1 MRRILDHCFS
11 QAIVSTFVVATACAL
26 GCSEAVHQPATA
38 DKQPAAA
45 EAGAEAVDVIEVGRR
60 PWPHVVRTQGT
71 LIEDEIAV
79 LGAKVAGR
87 VKEVLVDLGMPVQ
100 AGQVVARLDT
110 EEFDLKVQQAEAQVA
125 QARAIVGLKGDTPD
139 NQLDPAKAAPVVQ
152 EAALVQDARL
162 NVQRVRDKASKG
174 AFTQEEIQTRET
186 ALQVAEAR
194 YRSAL
199 NAVNEQIAVLGL
211 RRAELALALRNR
223 EDAVLT
229 APFDG
234 VIQERRVAPGS
245 YVTIGQGVATLVRID
260 PVRFRAGVPERSAAG
275 VAVGQPVRVLL
286 EGQPAMEIKIARI
299 SPSLDVANR
308 TLIVEADLENSAGR
322 WRTGM
327 FAEGEIIVDT
337 EQTALAVPVT
347 SVVAFGGIE
356 KVWTVTG
363 NQAAPRPIRTGRRDN
378 DFVEVLDGLQ
388 AGDLVI
394 ANGRQGRQGVVQ
406 VRREGAEVAGDRAAS
421 LGQ

>member
-11 QAIVSTFVVATACAL
+11 QAIVSTIVVATVCAL
-26 GCSEAVHQPATA
+26 GCSETVHAPAA
-38 DKQPAAA
+38 AEKQPAATA
-45 EAGAEAVDVIEVGRR
+45 ADTVDVIEVARR

-71 LIEDEIAV
+71 LIEDEIAL

-87 VKEVLVDLGMPVQ
+87 VKEVVVDLGMSVK

-139 NQLDPAKAAPVVQ
+139 DQLDPAKAAPVVQ
-152 EAALVQDARL
+152 EAALVQDARM

-186 ALQVAEAR
+186 ALQVADAR
-194 YRSAL
+194 YRSAI
-199 NAVNEQIAVLGL
+199 NAVNEQIALLGL

-223 EDAVLT
+223 EDAVLK

-260 PVRFRAGVPERSAAG
+260 PVRFRAGVPERAATG
-275 VAVGQPVRVLL
+275 VAVGQPVRVML
-286 EGQPAMEIKIARI
+286 EGQPVIEIKIARI

-308 TLIVEADLENSAGR
+308 TLIIEADLENSAGR

-327 FAEGEIIVDT
+327 FAEGEIVVDT
-337 EQTALAVPVT
+337 EQTALAVPST

-363 NQAAPRPIRTGRRDN
+363 NQAAPRPIRTGRRSD

-388 AGDLVI
+388 PGDLVI

-406 VRREGAEVAGDRAAS
+406 VRREPTDVAGDRAAS